1 MSSDPSPHSG
11 GPAGNRVGA
20 IVVAAGQS
28 RRMDG
33 QDKLF
38 LPLLGRPLLSYTLDA
53 LQRVDCVQEV
63 VLVLSQSNLD
73 RGKALVAERGFH
85 KVTSVCR
92 GGPRRQDSV
101 RLGLQALSP
110 CDWVVVHDGARPCV
124 EPELV
129 ERGLEEARRWGS
141 AVAAVPVHDTL
152 KSADNEGRVVATV
165 DREGLWAAQ
174 TPQVFPSE
182 TLRAAHEQSDATATD
197 DAALVERLGQPVHL
211 YPGSRTNI
219 KVTTPDD
226 LRMAEAVL
234 RHRGGPPV

>member
-1 MSSDPSPHSG
+1 MSPVPSPRTG

-20 IVVAAGQS
+20 IVVAGGRS

-33 QDKLF
+33 PDKLF
-38 LPLLGRPLLSYTLDA
+38 LPLLGRPLLGYTLDV
-53 LQRVDCVQEV
+53 LQRVDLVREV
-63 VLVLSQSNLD
+63 VLVLSQSNLE
-73 RGKALVAERGFH
+73 RGRALVAEREFH
-85 KVTSVCR
+85 KVTGVCL

-129 ERGLEEARRWGS
+129 ERGLEEARKWGS

-152 KSADNEGRVVATV
+152 KSADSEGRVTATV
-165 DREGLWAAQ
+165 DREGIWAVQ

-182 TLRAAHEQSDATATD
+182 TLREAHRQVDATATD
-197 DAALVERLGQPVHL
+197 DAALVEWLGRPVHL
-211 YPGSRTNI
+211 YTGSQANI
-219 KVTTPDD
+219 KVTTSED
-226 LRMAEAVL
+226 LLMAEAVL
-234 RHRGGPPV
+234 RHRGEAPV

>member
-1 MSSDPSPHSG
+1 MSPVPSPHTG

-38 LPLLGRPLLSYTLDA
+38 LPLLGRPLLSYTLDI
-53 LQRVDCVQEV
+53 LQRVHLVREV
-63 VLVLSQSNLD
+63 VLVLSQSDLD
-73 RGKALVAERGFH
+73 RGKALVAERRFH
-85 KVTSVCR
+85 KVTSVCL

-129 ERGLEEARRWGS
+129 ERGLEEARKWGS

-152 KSADNEGRVVATV
+152 KIADGQGRVVTTM
-165 DREGLWAAQ
+165 DREGLWTAQ

-182 TLRAAHEQSDATATD
+182 ILRAAHEQSDETATD
-197 DAALVERLGQPVHL
+197 DAALVERLGRPVHL
-211 YPGSRTNI
+211 YTGSHANI

-226 LRMAEAVL
+226 LLMAEAVL
-234 RHRGGPPV
+234 LHRGEARV

>member
-1 MSSDPSPHSG
+1 MSPASSPRTG

-20 IVVAAGQS
+20 SVVAAGQS

-33 QDKLF
+33 PDKLF
-38 LPLLGRPLLSYTLDA
+38 LPLLGRPLLVYTLDT
-53 LQRVDCVQEV
+53 LQRVDGVQEV
-63 VLVLSQSNLD
+63 VLVLSQSNLEQG
-73 RGKALVAERGFH
+73 RALVTEREFH
-85 KVTSVCR
+85 KVTSVCL

-101 RLGLQALSP
+101 RLGLQELSP

-129 ERGLEEARRWGS
+129 ERGLEEARKWGS

-152 KSADNEGRVVATV
+152 KSADSEGRVVATV
-165 DREGLWAAQ
+165 DREGVWAVQ
-174 TPQVFPSE
+174 TPQVFPWE
-182 TLRAAHEQSDATATD
+182 TLREAHEQIGETATD

-211 YPGSRTNI
+211 YTGSRTNI
-219 KVTTPDD
+219 KVTTRDD

-234 RHRGGPPV
+234 RHRGEAPV

>member
-1 MSSDPSPHSG
+1 MSPVSSPHTG
-11 GPAGNRVGA
+11 GPAGNLVGA

-33 QDKLF
+33 PDKLF

-53 LQRVDCVQEV
+53 LQRVDLVQEV

-73 RGKALVAERGFH
+73 RGKALVAEREFH
-85 KVTSVCR
+85 KVISVCL

-110 CDWVVVHDGARPCV
+110 CDWVIVHDGARPCV
-124 EPELV
+124 QPELV

-152 KSADNEGRVVATV
+152 KSADSEGRVVTTV
-165 DREGLWAAQ
+165 DREGLWTAQ
-174 TPQVFPSE
+174 TPQIFPWE
-182 TLRAAHEQSDATATD
+182 TLREAHIQVDATATD
-197 DAALVERLGQPVHL
+197 DAALVEWLGRPVHL
-211 YPGSRTNI
+211 YPGFHANI
-219 KVTTPDD
+219 KVTTHDD

-234 RHRGGPPV
+234 RHRGETPV